1 MRAVEKPKDAVS
13 PQERDVVLAVCSDA
27 LPHSKLL
34 SPSFWEP
41 FQFSL
46 IRCSEN
52 PASVFSLCRKL
63 KPVLLIARQSFIE
76 EQPPAALAELTLH
89 GLRLNVLAIL
99 DKDGSARTPDLI
111 RVGCRGV
118 LIPNLSEKRL
128 RAAIQAM
135 MKGELWA
142 PRSVLSA
149 LITELLRSQ
158 RSRPQTELTARE
170 QHILELIHQGHKNS
184 EIAELLFISQETV
197 RWHKRR
203 LYRKLEA
210 VPIPNVQAGELSNSS
225 FTALDRTAKR
235 A

>member
-1 MRAVEKPKDAVS
+1 MKAVEKAQDDVPS
-13 PQERDVVLAVCSDA
+13 QERDVVVAVCSDV

-52 PASVFSLCRKL
+52 ATSVFSLCRKL
-63 KPVLLIARQSFIE
+63 KPVFLIAGQPFIE
-76 EQPPAALAELTLH
+76 AQPPAALAELTLH
-89 GLRLNVLAIL
+89 GPRLHLLAIL
-99 DKDGSARTPDLI
+99 GKDGQSRTPDLI

-128 RAAIQAM
+128 RSAILAM

-149 LITELLRSQ
+149 LVTELLTAQ
-158 RSRPQTELTARE
+158 RARPKTELTARE

-210 VPIPNVQAGELSNSS
+210 VPLPIVRAGELANSS
-225 FTALDRTAKR
+225 FNGLDRTAKR

>member
-52 PASVFSLCRKL
+52 ANSVFSLCRKL

-76 EQPPAALAELTLH
+76 RQPPASFAELTLH
-89 GLRLNVLAIL
+89 GSRLQVLAVL
-99 DKDGSARTPDLI
+99 DKDGVDRIADLI

-118 LIPNLSEKRL
+118 LFANLSEKRL
-128 RAAIQAM
+128 RTAVLATM
-135 MKGELWA
+135 RGEIWA
-142 PRSVLSA
+142 
-149 LITELLRSQ
+149 
-158 RSRPQTELTARE
+158 
-170 QHILELIHQGHKNS
+170 
-184 EIAELLFISQETV
+184 
-197 RWHKRR
+197 
-203 LYRKLEA
+203 
-210 VPIPNVQAGELSNSS
+210 
-225 FTALDRTAKR
+225 
-235 A
+235 